1 MYIIL
6 STRSAAVCF
15 WTIAFI
21 RTSKVRVPMLSF
33 YVHGSVSLFVYD
45 IAWHSSTT
53 CSTSRSIYLH
63 DCCRRECITEMI
75 SIPLFVSPVTSCK
88 DMYVHLW
95 CTRYVNIDFSRVHP
109 LSEPY
114 FLRFSS
120 FPMFHPHLFGAGYL
134 NQHLRNCLKDVVP
147 NTTDSAVASKA
158 TAKDVSLS
166 CPSTA

>member
-1 MYIIL
+1 MHYYKKETLLFFVWPVTWCIRICMYIIL

-95 CTRYVNIDFSRVHP
+95 CMWTLISHEYIPFRNPIFYASRRSQCFIRIYMVQ
-109 LSEPY
+109 
-114 FLRFSS
+114 
-120 FPMFHPHLFGAGYL
+120 ATWT
-134 NQHLRNCLKDVVP
+134 
-147 NTTDSAVASKA
+147 NTSG
-158 TAKDVSLS
+158 TAWR
-166 CPSTA
+166 T